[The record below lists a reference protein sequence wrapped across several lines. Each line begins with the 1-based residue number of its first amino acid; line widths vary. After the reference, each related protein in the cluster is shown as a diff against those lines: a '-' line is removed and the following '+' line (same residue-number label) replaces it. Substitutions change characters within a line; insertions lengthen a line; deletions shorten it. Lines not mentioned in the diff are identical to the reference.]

1 MTVSKEVE
9 LAQSVT
15 AEPGDG
21 EDSNLLPPLTHNGYT
36 RFEKT
41 EADIRALLAI
51 VPAELAFA
59 FVETDEAHPEY
70 RCSEALVFFTRH
82 AHRRGD
88 HATCNKLFALLT
100 TRCQIY
106 FRSGVRGLDPE
117 ARKDVQQEVL
127 TDLARLILAQDDIGD
142 FLESRFLTYLKRET
156 ARARGRMRLRLHRA
170 PLIGDMVEDAAAEDA
185 FIANHRHE
193 EQLAEADCA
202 RVREAVDALPAQ
214 LRELV
219 VLRYFSGWQIGD
231 ERNSAQDDSRMTLA
245 KKYDVTPRTIQNWLA
260 KAYAE
265 MEKYW
270 KDDQ

>member
-1 MTVSKEVE
+1 MEVE
-9 LAQSVT
+9 LAHSVT
-15 AEPGDG
+15 AEPGD
-21 EDSNLLPPLTHNGYT
+21 DDDPSFLPPLTHNGYT

-41 EADIRALLAI
+41 EGDIRDLLALP
-51 VPAELAFA
+51 PAELASA

-70 RCSEALVFFTRH
+70 RCSEALVFFTRRS
-82 AHRRGD
+82 HRGRD
-88 HATCNKLFALLT
+88 SATCNRLFALLT
-100 TRCQIY
+100 LRCQIY
-106 FRSGVRGLDPE
+106 FRSAIRGLDPE
-117 ARKDVQQEVL
+117 ARRDVQQEVL
-127 TDLARLILAQDDIGD
+127 TDLARLILAGDDRGD

-156 ARARGRMRLRLHRA
+156 ARARGRMRLALHRA
-170 PLIGDMVEDAAAEDA
+170 PLIGNMVEDAAAEDA
-185 FIANHRHE
+185 FIANHRRE
-193 EQLAEADCA
+193 EQLAEADRA

-219 VLRYFSGWQIGD
+219 ILRYFSGWQIGD
-231 ERNSAQDDSRMTLA
+231 ERNAAADESRITLA